1 MLNSQ
6 QRFKSERHNIFT
18 GEINDIVLGSTDVR
32 RIRSIN
38 LVETY
43 AYGKKDNKWWT
54 KKLRNNII

>member
-1 MLNSQ
+1 MLNSE
-6 QRFKSERHNIFT
+6 QRFESERHNIFT
-18 GEINDIVLGSTDVR
+18 GEINDIALGSTDVR

-54 KKLRNNII
+54 KKLCNNII

>member
-18 GEINDIVLGSTDVR
+18 GEINDIVLGSTDGR

-43 AYGKKDNKWWT
+43 AYGKKDNK
-54 KKLRNNII
+54 

>member
-6 QRFKSERHNIFT
+6 QRFKSERHSIFT

-54 KKLRNNII
+54 KKLCNNII